1 MNQLKLLR
9 QVRRMSQRDLA
20 KRLGIGH
27 CDLSKI
33 ENGWYSRV
41 PGHVEAKLLK
51 VFGPEW
57 TFDALM
63 QPVAEPTP
71 PTPDEAPGE
80 SKPDELR
87 KAS

>member
-1 MNQLKLLR
+1 
-9 QVRRMSQRDLA
+9 MSQRDLA

-41 PGHVEAKLLK
+41 PVHVQAKLLK

-63 QPVAEPTP
+63 QEVAEPTP
-71 PTPDEAPGE
+71 PAPEETPGE
-80 SKPDELR
+80 SEAGELR